1 MDFQTPKFREFALLN
16 NHYQIS
22 KNKGNQNF
30 KLSRPAW
37 SLQKLALKR
46 MNYFTN
52 RSYRKAISKFWV
64 ILFIWIQQFVRFKR
78 YLTFSASDLWHLWH
92 SIRVFLHGKI
102 SKVAADAEHLTLSM
116 GRHLCMTYFVIWFKI
131 SKRRVYPSTEWLMNG
146 GFDRRSRPEVF
157 YKKGIPKI
165 FAELTGKHLC
175 RRLFFNRCFLL
186 IFARFLRASFLYY
199 ITPLVA
205 ASASNFFLQL
215 IIAVKIPGKPKDSSS
230 FTYYKFL
237 CISWSKNCFSWPCL
251 FFSHLFCFDIKISY
265 RIYTLK

>member
-1 MDFQTPKFREFALLN
+1 MDFRTPKFREFTLVN

-22 KNKGNQNF
+22 KNEGNQNL

-78 YLTFSASDLWHLWH
+78 YLTFSVSDLWHLWH

-116 GRHLCMTYFVIWFKI
+116 GGHLCMSYGSKFRKEEFIQALNDWWMEVLTEAVALRCSIKKVFLKI
-131 SKRRVYPSTEWLMNG
+131 SQN
-146 GFDRRSRPEVF
+146 
-157 YKKGIPKI
+157 
-165 FAELTGKHLC
+165 
-175 RRLFFNRCFLL
+175 
-186 IFARFLRASFLYY
+186 
-199 ITPLVA
+199 
-205 ASASNFFLQL
+205 
-215 IIAVKIPGKPKDSSS
+215 
-230 FTYYKFL
+230 
-237 CISWSKNCFSWPCL
+237 
-251 FFSHLFCFDIKISY
+251 
-265 RIYTLK
+265 